1 MIDPK
6 TFIGKDNEAQVEDK
20 ISVSGNFIC
29 QECLISVYLASLDE
43 EDMVLNYTCSEGHIN
58 QASL

>member
-6 TFIGKDNEAQVEDK
+6 TFIGKDSESDAEDK

-43 EDMVLNYTCSEGHIN
+43 DNMVLDYICPEGHTN